1 MMDIRDHWL
10 STARRV
16 PSPNCSERSSGKADP
31 SDISLLVIH
40 NISLPPGQFGGPH
53 IDELFSNCLDPKAHP
68 YFAGICE
75 LRVSAHLLIRRDG
88 AVVQYVPFDRKAF
101 HAGRSSFEGRAECN
115 EYSIGIELEGTD
127 DTEFTEVQYD
137 RLAAISRLLLRH
149 YPGITTQRITG
160 HSDIAPGRKTD
171 PGPCFDW
178 TRYREAL
185 QAATTKTEL

>member
-16 PSPNCSERSSGKADP
+16 PSPNCSERSHKGADA

-40 NISLPPGQFGGPH
+40 NISLPPGKFGGPH
-53 IDELFSNCLDPKAHP
+53 IDELFTNCLDPKAHP
-68 YFAGICE
+68 YFTDICE

-101 HAGRSSFEGRAECN
+101 HAGRSNFEGRAECN

-127 DTEFTEVQYD
+127 DTEFTDVQYE

-149 YPGITTQRITG
+149 YPGITPQRITG
-160 HSDIAPGRKTD
+160 HSDIAPDRKTD

-178 TRYREAL
+178 TRYRSAL
-185 QAATTKTEL
+185 ATTNREL